1 VRGVAL
7 ALAAA
12 CASGPIL
19 IAGCGATP
27 PAARKPPSTDGG
39 SAGSN
44 NGDAKGAPNGL
55 APIDALAA
63 RGPTDAPLMREVL
76 RVESAAP
83 RSAEIR
89 ADRDLCV
96 RAIFAASQPVR
107 AWFADAAGAARG
119 EVATGATG
127 AVPPRGPVCA
137 RKGESL
143 HLVVEGERAVAARA
157 VLFAAP

>member
-1 VRGVAL
+1 VRVVAL
-7 ALAAA
+7 ALAAT
-12 CASGPIL
+12 CASGSIL
-19 IAGCGATP
+19 IPGCGATP
-27 PAARKPPSTDGG
+27 PAARPTPSTDGG

-44 NGDAKGAPNGL
+44 DGGAKGAPNGL
-55 APIDALAA
+55 AAIDALAA

-83 RSAEIR
+83 RSPEIR

-107 AWFADAAGAARG
+107 AWLADAAGAARG
-119 EVATGATG
+119 EVAMGTAGAI
-127 AVPPRGPVCA
+127 PPRGPACA

-143 HLVVEGERAVAARA
+143 HLVVEGEGAVAARA